1 MYLYIVSYYMSS
13 PSFVYLLLCSDNSTY
28 VGATVDLE
36 KRLRQHNGEIAGG
49 AIMTTSKV
57 KKGKTWSRVCYVSGF
72 PDWRAALQF
81 EWRWKQIS
89 RKTSGPISP
98 VERRFKSLQ
107 KLLLLEKPT
116 TKAIPYQ
123 DWTNIPEIVF
133 EENKYEILY
142 ENSS

>member
-1 MYLYIVSYYMSS
+1 MSS
-13 PSFVYLLLCSDNSTY
+13 RAFVYLLLCTDNTTY

-81 EWRWKQIS
+81 EWRWKQIT
-89 RKTSGPISP
+89 RKLSGSGLP
-98 VERRFKSLQ
+98 VERRFKALRT
-107 KLLLLEKPT
+107 LLELDRPT
-116 TKAIPYQ
+116 SKAVLYE
-123 DWTNIPEIVF
+123 DWTTVPDIVF
-133 EENKYEILY
+133 ENNHYEILY
-142 ENSS
+142 NEVEGT